1 MYDICYLC
9 GKEIIESDDSEDHAF
24 PKTLLKRE
32 HPKAKEYDYGG
43 KLPTHETCNN
53 TFGPERFARKA
64 IELLQILN
72 NPDSYSTFQNV
83 KHPDIEIMGID
94 STFLSALSMQE
105 REFFKINDV
114 RNEKYSDWTDPET
127 IRRHEKIN
135 PFMIPWNTALSV
147 LAKSAAAILV
157 KRYNIAPEN
166 TPWRILAILNYTKD
180 ENIDLSKQFGKVKP
194 FDEGIELYIKIFE
207 KSRDYFVVFRY
218 ESLIVYLFFALE
230 PGYKNIKRIK
240 NIFSGQNLLLFE
252 KDTLL
257 ELKDF
262 KWLEHDLSKIE
273 LPSSF

>member
-1 MYDICYLC
+1 MC
-9 GKEIIESDDSEDHAF
+9 GKEIIESDDSGDHAF

-32 HPKAKEYDYGG
+32 QPKAKGYDYGG

-53 TFGPERFARKA
+53 TFGPERFVRKA

-83 KHPDIEIMGID
+83 KHPDIEIMVID
-94 STFLSALSMQE
+94 STFLSDLSEQE
-105 REFFKINDV
+105 KEFFKINDV

-135 PFMIPWNTALSV
+135 PFLIPWNTALSV

-157 KRYNIAPEN
+157 KRHNIAPEN
-166 TPWRILAILNYTKD
+166 TPWRILAILNYTED

-194 FDEGIELYIKIFE
+194 FDEGIELYIKLFE

-218 ESLIVYLFFALE
+218 ESLIVYLFFAFE
-230 PGYKNIKRIK
+230 SGYKNIRLIK
-240 NIFSGQNLLLFE
+240 KIFSGQNLLLFE

-262 KWLEHDLSKIE
+262 MWLEHDISKIE
-273 LPSSF
+273 LPNSF